1 MITRTALWR
10 RLTRLYHG
18 PFPQRRTETHPAFKA
33 EAARVEEERSKRV
46 GKARHMLELVRAN
59 EEATLDMERK
69 AADTTLE
76 VGGVDCRLGQDRS
89 RPFHRPFGPDPTH
102 TNL

>member
-1 MITRTALWR
+1 
-10 RLTRLYHG
+10 
-18 PFPQRRTETHPAFKA
+18 
-33 EAARVEEERSKRV
+33 
-46 GKARHMLELVRAN
+46 MLELVRAN

-89 RPFHRPFGPDPTH
+89 RPFHHPFGPDPTH